1 MNKIYPSLRNGVL
14 AAMCLLTTL
23 CFGQESAK
31 QLVDSYINANKA
43 SLGLLNEVNNTF
55 EIERSTVDVKRG
67 LKRHYVKQAINGLTL
82 FNSSAVFVEKG
93 ERFILSGNSFITDNG
108 SVVDVSAKKSPQA
121 IFNLV
126 WANLEQ
132 EFSTVEVE
140 ITQID
145 ANKFVL
151 HQDEY
156 SRTDIPMELGY
167 FFDGTTYR
175 LVYDMSIEMKDS
187 KNWWN
192 ISADASTGEIL
203 AQYNWVV
210 SCSFEN
216 CSTEKHFNHTSL
228 KKNDISHSWM
238 MAPAP
243 PPGDDAYRVVV
254 LPNESPNHGVGN
266 SQLVTGPFNPSA
278 SPFGWHDTDGAAG
291 AEYTITRG
299 NNVLASEDRD
309 ANNSPGYSP
318 DGGASL
324 NFDFPLIGDNDPTTY
339 LDAAITNLFYMNN
352 MMHDI
357 YYAYG
362 FDEPNGNFQ
371 ANNYGNGGNANDYV
385 LADAQDGSG
394 TNNANFGT
402 PPDGGRPRMQMFVW
416 TGSGSSRMINITN
429 PSDISGNYDTGRGN
443 FGPPI
448 PNDTVLSGEVVYA
461 IDSVGNDPIDGCD
474 SIINP
479 TEVNGKIAFIRNSN
493 TCSFS
498 DKVEQ
503 CQKAGAI
510 AVIIMNNALG
520 DPNDY
525 SSNPTNPIT
534 IPSLMVSRSLGI
546 EIINKLNANVLVT
559 ADLFDRGWDGNTDS
573 DLDNGI
579 IGHEYGHGISN
590 RLTGGPAAASCLQNA
605 EQMGEGWG
613 DFVGLVVAIKEGDT
627 GEDKRGVGTFV
638 SNQSTAGNGIRPTPY
653 STNFGINSSTY
664 ATSNNPNISQPH
676 GIGYVWATMLWDLT
690 WKLIDTYGFD
700 ADLFAGTGG
709 NNMSIELVTQ
719 GMALQRC
726 SPGFVDGRDA
736 IILADEL
743 INNGAN
749 ECLIWEVFARRGLGF
764 EARQGSTNN
773 RSDQVEDFGVPQKC
787 WTGLNQNMKEEN
799 QLMVF
804 PNPAFDQLSVATS
817 SDNMI
822 LNVRVLDLN
831 GRLVGYFNDVN
842 KTDFNFDV
850 SSFDSGVY
858 LVEVQTEKATLTK
871 RVVKN

>member
-1 MNKIYPSLRNGVL
+1 
-14 AAMCLLTTL
+14 
-23 CFGQESAK
+23 
-31 QLVDSYINANKA
+31 
-43 SLGLLNEVNNTF
+43 
-55 EIERSTVDVKRG
+55 ERTTVDAKRG
-67 LKRHYVKQAINGLTL
+67 LKHHYVKQAINGLTL
-82 FNSSAVFVEKG
+82 FNSSAVFVEKS
-93 ERFILSGNSFITDNG
+93 EKFILSGNRFITDNG
-108 SVVDVSAKKSPQA
+108 SVVDVSAKKSPQV

-126 WANLEQ
+126 WENLEQ

-140 ITQID
+140 VTQID
-145 ANKFVL
+145 AKKFVL

-156 SRTDIPMELGY
+156 SLTDIPVELGY

-192 ISADASTGEIL
+192 ISADASSGEVL

-210 SCSFEN
+210 SCTFDN

-228 KKNDISHSWM
+228 EKNDISHSWM

-243 PPGDDAYRVVV
+243 PPGDDVYRAVI
-254 LPNESPNHGVGN
+254 LPNESPIHGVSN
-266 SQLVTGPFNPSA
+266 SQLVTGPYNPNA
-278 SPFGWHDTDGAAG
+278 SPFGWHDTNGAAG
-291 AEYTITRG
+291 SEYTITRG
-299 NNVLASEDRD
+299 NNVHASEDRA
-309 ANNSPGYSP
+309 ANNVPGYSP
-318 DGGASL
+318 DGGVSL
-324 NFDFPLIGDNDPTTY
+324 IFDFPLVGNEDATTY
-339 LDAAITNLFYMNN
+339 QDAAITNLFYMNN

-357 YYAYG
+357 FYGYG
-362 FDEPNGNFQ
+362 FDEQNGNFQ
-371 ANNYGNGGNANDYV
+371 SNNYGKGGNANDYV
-385 LADAQDGSG
+385 QADAQDGSG

-402 PPDGGRPRMQMFVW
+402 PPDGQKPRMQMFVYI
-416 TGSGSSRMINITN
+416 GSGLSRMITVTD
-429 PSDISGNYDTGRGN
+429 PSEIEGVYSTGKSN
-443 FGPPI
+443 FGPII
-448 PNDTVLSGEVVYA
+448 PQDSVLSGEVVYA
-461 IDSVGNDPIDGCD
+461 LDSAGNDPIDGCEV
-474 SIINP
+474 IINP
-479 TEVNGKIAFIRNSN
+479 AQVNGKIAFIRVSNS
-493 TCSFS
+493 CSFS

-503 CQKAGAI
+503 CQNAGAI

-520 DPNDY
+520 DPTNF
-525 SSNPTNPIT
+525 SSTPTNPIT

-590 RLTGGPAAASCLQNA
+590 RLTGGPNAASCLQNL
-605 EQMGEGWG
+605 EQMGEGWS
-613 DFVGLVVAIKEGDT
+613 DYLSTVVTMKEDDS
-627 GEDKRGVGTFV
+627 GEDHRGHAVFV
-638 SNQSTAGNGIRPTPY
+638 NNQPINGSGNRPTPY
-653 STNFGINSSTY
+653 STNFGVNGSTY
-664 ATSNNPNISQPH
+664 ATTNNQNITQPH

-690 WKLIDTYGFD
+690 WRLIDTYGFD
-700 ADLFAGTGG
+700 ADMTSGTGG
-709 NNMSIELVTQ
+709 NNIALELVVE
-719 GMALQRC
+719 GMRLQPC
-726 SPGFVDGRDA
+726 SPGFVNGRDA

-749 ECLIWEVFARRGLGF
+749 ECLIWEAFARRGLGF

-773 RSDQVEDFGVPQKC
+773 RFDQVEDFGVPQKC

-799 QLMVF
+799 QLLVF

-822 LNVRVLDLN
+822 LNIRVLDLN
-831 GRLVGYFNDVN
+831 GRQIGYYNDVN

-850 SSFDSGVY
+850 SAFDSGVY